1 MSRIVHRTLTAPA
14 MPRWLRPR
22 LTKAA
27 RQQLALIQLQKLRDM
42 DHGQA
47 DAGTLLDMARDA
59 FTWSR
64 VAEVLGAGQEHMAV
78 ALETVTRLIEH
89 YGRTGR
95 AEWPSTTLADAARLA
110 CAYYEDLAELAD
122 LETAKAAAAW
132 SEEQV
137 ARLQAGLEM
146 RSAA

>member
-1 MSRIVHRTLTAPA
+1 MSRITHRTITAPS

-27 RQQLALIQLQKLRDM
+27 RQQLAVIQLQKLLDM

-47 DAGTLLDMARDA
+47 DASTLLDMARDA

-64 VAEVLGAGQEHMAV
+64 VADLLGAGQDEMRV
-78 ALETVTRLIEH
+78 ALETTTRLIEH

-95 AEWPSTTLADAARLA
+95 AEWPSRVLADAARLA
-110 CAYYEDLAELAD
+110 CAYYEDLAEIVD
-122 LETAKAAAAW
+122 HETAKAAAEW
-132 SEEQV
+132 SEQQV
-137 ARLQAGLEM
+137 ARLQAGLELK
-146 RSAA
+146 AA